1 MIYIYKY
8 LTLILS
14 PFIDLYFGI
23 RRKKGKEDAK
33 RFPERLGKPSLPR
46 PTKPV
51 IWVHCAS
58 VGEVFSVI
66 PLVKK
71 IKDNYENIAVL
82 ITTGTVSSANLLKNK
97 LPAGCFHQYAPI
109 DKLIAVQRFLAYWKP
124 SLALWVESE
133 IWPNMLAETKK
144 TGCKIIQVNARIS
157 ENSYKKWLS
166 LKKVINKLLANFSLS
181 LVQSAT
187 DEKRFIALGAENVKM
202 LGNLKF
208 DSPLLPASPKK
219 TGELVQVI
227 KDRPVFLCASTHR
240 GEEEFIVETHR
251 ILKQSFPNLLTIIA
265 PRHPDR
271 AGEIIE
277 EFSSK
282 LNFARRSLQENI
294 EDKTDIYL
302 ADTMGELGIF
312 YRIASIVFMGGSLI
326 PHGGQNPI
334 EPARLEC
341 VVIVGKHTH
350 NFKQIYGEMEEG
362 GLLNRINDAEEL
374 AEQVKFFLDNPTSLD
389 AMALQVMQLVK
400 EKTGVIDKYLHEIE
414 PYLKPLADLEK
425 EETNN

>member
-1 MIYIYKY
+1 MYK
-8 LTLILS
+8 
-14 PFIDLYFGI
+14 
-23 RRKKGKEDAK
+23 RQ
-33 RFPERLGKPSLPR
+33 
-46 PTKPV
+46 
-51 IWVHCAS
+51 
-58 VGEVFSVI
+58 
-66 PLVKK
+66 
-71 IKDNYENIAVL
+71 
-82 ITTGTVSSANLLKNK
+82 LLKNK

-109 DKLIAVQRFLAYWKP
+109 DKLVAVERFLAYWKP

-208 DSPLLPASPKK
+208 DAPLLPASPKK

-240 GEEEFIVETHR
+240 GEEEFIVEAHR

-312 YRIASIVFMGGSLI
+312 YRIASIVFMGGSLV

-374 AEQVKFFLDNPTSLD
+374 AEQVKFFLDNPASLD